1 MYKAAVRHLIRRNLR
16 ALNAGDLQPVLAMFT
31 DDAELRFPGDNSWAS
46 QFRSADLGEATHRGK
61 DEIEA
66 FLRAY
71 VATGMQMDVDDILV
85 NGPPWRARAAV
96 RVHHD
101 ATDGDGAVVYRN
113 RAVLFV
119 ETRWGKVRVQ
129 EDYEDTQ
136 RVAAFDL
143 VSPVPAVR
151 SA

>member
-1 MYKAAVRHLIRRNLR
+1 VYKAAVRHLIRRNLR
-16 ALNAGDLQPVLAMFT
+16 ALNAGDPEPVLAMFT
-31 DDAELRFPGDNSWAS
+31 DDAELRFPGDNTWAT
-46 QFRSADLGEATHRGK
+46 QFRSVDLGEATHHGRS
-61 DEIEA
+61 EIEA

-71 VATGMQMDVDDILV
+71 VATGMQMHVDDILV

-96 RVHHD
+96 RVHHG
-101 ATDGDGAVVYRN
+101 APGSDGSDEYRN

-136 RVAAFDL
+136 RVAAYDRIN
-143 VSPVPAVR
+143 PVPAVR
-151 SA
+151 SG